1 MTDLLATGAAAGV
14 RRSGGEGSVAR
25 PPTAGVVLGVDVGTT
40 GVKVAAFGLD
50 GPTRHVEV
58 CEYPL
63 LEPEPGHQVQDPAVL
78 VAAVLSAVERCVAV
92 VGRDAVVGLSLSTA
106 MHGLVG
112 VGADGARVTPLL
124 TWADGRAAGVV
135 AQLRAD
141 GVTAELHRVTGT
153 PVHPMSPLVK
163 LAWLRR
169 HGTAGTA
176 GVARWLDLKA
186 LVVAALTGAAVTD
199 LSSASGSGL
208 LDVATGRWS
217 PLALEVA
224 GVSSDRLPRVLPPT
238 HVLPLAAAAAASTG
252 LAAGTPVVLGAAD
265 GPLGNVG
272 TGAVEPGSLA
282 LSLGTSG
289 AVRMVV
295 TEPPRDLDPA
305 LFCYA
310 LDERT
315 WVLGGAVSNGGIVA
329 RWVGRTL
336 LGHEAGDGTAAP
348 TVTDAAV
355 LALAATAPPGS
366 DGLVMLP
373 YLLPERSPLWDADLT
388 GAYLGLRRRH
398 TRAHLARSALE
409 GVALQLGLIASRVDA
424 VQPVRD
430 VTATGGTLR
439 SPLWQ
444 QLVAAALG
452 RPMTVAGAAEGTARG
467 AAALGL
473 VGLGVA
479 PDVTSA
485 LDLLRDPLATGVLVE
500 PEPDLVAAAVGV
512 RARAAELLT
521 SLDAVR
527 GLLAAP

>member
-1 MTDLLATGAAAGV
+1 
-14 RRSGGEGSVAR
+14 
-25 PPTAGVVLGVDVGTT
+25 
-40 GVKVAAFGLD
+40 
-50 GPTRHVEV
+50 
-58 CEYPL
+58 
-63 LEPEPGHQVQDPAVL
+63 
-78 VAAVLSAVERCVAV
+78 VERCVAA
-92 VGRDAVVGLSLSTA
+92 VGREAVVGLALSTA

-112 VGADGARVTPLL
+112 VGADGTRVTPLL

-135 AQLRAD
+135 AELRAD
-141 GVTAELHRVTGT
+141 GVAAQLHRETGT

-169 HGTAGTA
+169 HGTAATGAVT
-176 GVARWLDLKA
+176 RWLDLKA
-186 LVVAALTGAAVTD
+186 LVVAALTGVAVTD
-199 LSSASGSGL
+199 LSSASGSGM
-208 LDVATGRWS
+208 LDVVTRRWS

-224 GVSSDRLPRVLPPT
+224 GVSSDRLPPVLPPT
-238 HVLPLAAAAAASTG
+238 HALPLSASAASSTG
-252 LAAGTPVVLGAAD
+252 LRAGTPVVLGAAD

-272 TGAVEPGSLA
+272 TGAIAPGSLA

-295 TEPPRDLDPA
+295 PAPPRDLDPA

-310 LDERT
+310 LDEGS
-315 WVLGGAVSNGGIVA
+315 WVVGGAVSNGGIVA

-336 LGHEAGDGTAAP
+336 LGRRSPDGAPDGASDGAVDGAAAP
-348 TVTDAAV
+348 TVSDAAV
-355 LALAATAPPGS
+355 LALAGTAPPGS

-398 TRAHLARSALE
+398 TRAHLARAALE
-409 GVALQLGLIASRVDA
+409 GVALQLGLIADRVDA
-424 VQPVRD
+424 VHPVRD

-444 QLVAAALG
+444 QLVAGALG

-467 AAALGL
+467 AAVLGL

-479 PDVTSA
+479 PDMTTA
-485 LDLLRDPLATGVLVE
+485 LDLLRDPLTTGVLVQPQ
-500 PEPDLVAAAVGV
+500 PELVAAAAGV
-512 RARAAELLT
+512 RSRAAELLT

-527 GLLAAP
+527 GLLSSP

>member
-1 MTDLLATGAAAGV
+1 MTDLLAGPGRAAGT
-14 RRSGGEGSVAR
+14 R
-25 PPTAGVVLGVDVGTT
+25 AGMGVLLGVDVGTT

-63 LEPEPGHQVQDPAVL
+63 LEPAPGHQVQDPAVL
-78 VAAVLSAVERCVAV
+78 VAAVLSAVARCVAV
-92 VGRDAVVGLSLSTA
+92 VGRDAVVGVSLSTA

-112 VGADGARVTPLL
+112 VAADGARVTPLL

-135 AQLRAD
+135 AELRAD
-141 GVTAELHRVTGT
+141 GVAAELHRVTGT

-169 HGTAGTA
+169 HEAAGT
-176 GVARWLDLKA
+176 GRVTRWLDLKA
-186 LVVAALTGAAVTD
+186 LVVAALTGVAVTD
-199 LSSASGSGL
+199 LSSASGSGM
-208 LDVATGRWS
+208 LDMATGRWS
-217 PLALEVA
+217 PLALQIA
-224 GVSSDRLPRVLPPT
+224 GVSSDRLPPVLPPT
-238 HVLPLAAAAAASTG
+238 HALPLSAAAASSTG
-252 LAAGTPVVLGAAD
+252 LRAGTPVVLGAAD

-272 TGAVEPGSLA
+272 TGAVAPCSLA

-310 LDERT
+310 LDEGS
-315 WVLGGAVSNGGIVA
+315 WVVGGAVSNGGIVA

-336 LGHEAGDGTAAP
+336 MGQGSPGGTGDGTGDP
-348 TVTDAAV
+348 TVSDAAV

-398 TRAHLARSALE
+398 TAAHLARAALE
-409 GVALQLGLIASRVDA
+409 GVAMQLGLIASRVDA
-424 VQPVRD
+424 VHPVQD

-439 SPLWQ
+439 SPLWRH
-444 QLVAAALG
+444 LVTAALG
-452 RPMTVAGAAEGTARG
+452 RPMAVVGAAEGTARG
-467 AAALGL
+467 AAAVGL
-473 VGLGVA
+473 VGLGLA
-479 PDVTSA
+479 AGLGEA
-485 LDLLRDPLATGVLVE
+485 LDLLRDPLASSQPVHPE
-500 PEPDLVAAAVGV
+500 PELVAAAVATRSRTG
-512 RARAAELLT
+512 E
-521 SLDAVR
+521 
-527 GLLAAP
+527 LLAALDVARGLFPAP